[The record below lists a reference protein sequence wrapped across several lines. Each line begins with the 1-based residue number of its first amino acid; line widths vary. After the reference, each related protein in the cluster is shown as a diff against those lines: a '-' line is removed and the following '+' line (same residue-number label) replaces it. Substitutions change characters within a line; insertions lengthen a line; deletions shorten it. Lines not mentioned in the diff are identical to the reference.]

1 MTRQRLAKT
10 TTRLSNGTS
19 VTRTTIKP
27 RAVQEWEIQAEAVR
41 RLRAMPEFDRQ
52 FTLAGDMAAAKRS
65 RQGSVIAKATGLVPG
80 DPDLRIY
87 LTGGRL
93 CMIEFKAGKGRES
106 TEQVDRIALLDTL
119 GFTVEVVKAETADEG
134 ATRTVELV
142 RKWLDQKIQ
151 MVHVGGI
158 VRGSGKPWLL
168 GEVPSSYPAP
178 PQINSEAGRA
188 AVSAPWATVAANDNN
203 RAQVAALG
211 RIAK

>member
-1 MTRQRLAKT
+1 MRTRLART
-10 TTRLSNGTS
+10 TSTLANGTQ

-41 RLRAMPEFDRQ
+41 RLRALPEFNRT

-65 RQGSVIAKATGLVPG
+65 RQGAIIAKATGLTPG
-80 DPDLRIY
+80 DPDLRLY
-87 LTGGRL
+87 LAGGRL

-119 GFTVEVVKAETADEG
+119 GFTVVVVKAATADEG
-134 ATRTVELV
+134 AARAVELV
-142 RKWLDQKIQ
+142 RGWLDQKIE

-168 GEVPSSYPAP
+168 GEV
-178 PQINSEAGRA
+178 AGRKA
-188 AVSAPWATVAANDNN
+188 A
-203 RAQVAALG
+203 
-211 RIAK
+211 